1 VCTWGRSDRHRVFGQ
16 RHLAH
21 RRWWSRYCGYF
32 GLRKTAR
39 LPLHRLRRL
48 EPFLEVDLKVLERE
62 MRGPVTRAL
71 DTWPAARK
79 DLPAPDGI
87 KDAITSRFGEL
98 PLVREVRPSMVGGH
112 VVDGEPP

>member
-1 VCTWGRSDRHRVFGQ
+1 
-16 RHLAH
+16 
-21 RRWWSRYCGYF
+21 
-32 GLRKTAR
+32 
-39 LPLHRLRRL
+39 
-48 EPFLEVDLKVLERE
+48 

-87 KDAITSRFGEL
+87 KDAITSRFDEL

-112 VVDGEPP
+112 VVDGARRRMTRRVHDGLGDRLRLRRQLCLPGHQRREIVGPSRGRVGQRREWKKFRP